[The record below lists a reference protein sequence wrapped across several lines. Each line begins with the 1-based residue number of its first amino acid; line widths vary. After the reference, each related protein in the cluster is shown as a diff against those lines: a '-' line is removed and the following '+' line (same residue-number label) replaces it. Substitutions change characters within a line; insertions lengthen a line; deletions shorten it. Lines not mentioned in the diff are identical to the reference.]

1 VHGLILAGGF
11 GSRLAA
17 DGVPTAKATVS
28 VGGVP
33 QVVRL
38 VRMLLDLDCST
49 VVCAVRTGIEL
60 PPLAIPAA
68 RPSTVTVRRCATPSP
83 VHTLAIGL
91 EALPPGPVF
100 CTMVDTVMPDDDWR
114 RVYHES
120 RADLATGADA
130 VVATTPYVDDDRA
143 LYVRCGAERRVTEFA
158 DEPGDPVLVTGGVY
172 LFSDRARAI
181 VPELVS
187 EGVDRMRTF
196 LRRLVA
202 RDLVVRAVTV
212 PRIIDID
219 RADDLRA
226 ANALLGGA
234 PPSAHSFS

>member
-1 VHGLILAGGF
+1 VHGLILAGGV

-17 DGVPTAKATVS
+17 DGVATAKATVA

-38 VRMLLDLDCST
+38 VRTLLDLDCST

-60 PPLAIPAA
+60 PPLAIPPG

-114 RVYHES
+114 RVYQQS
-120 RADLATGADA
+120 RADLEAGTDA

-143 LYVRCGAERRVTEFA
+143 LYVECGPDRRVTAFS

-172 LFSDRARAI
+172 LLADRARAV
-181 VPELVS
+181 VPELVA
-187 EGVDRMRTF
+187 EGVDRMRAF

-202 RDLVVRAVTV
+202 RDLMVRAVTA

-226 ANALLGGA
+226 ANALLG
-234 PPSAHSFS
+234 SSSSHSFS

>member
-17 DGVPTAKATVS
+17 DGVATAKATVP

-33 QVVRL
+33 QLVRL

-60 PPLAIPAA
+60 PPLTIPRE
-68 RPSTVTVRRCATPSP
+68 RPSTVTVRRCETPSP

-91 EALPPGPVF
+91 ESLPPGPVY

-114 RVYHES
+114 RVYRES
-120 RADLATGADA
+120 VDDLRAGADA
-130 VVATTPYVDDDRA
+130 VVAVTPYVDDDRA
-143 LYVRCGAERRVTEFA
+143 LYVECGPDRRVTAFA
-158 DEPGDPVLVTGGVY
+158 DEPRHPVLVTGGGY
-172 LFSDRARAI
+172 AFSDRARAI
-181 VPELVS
+181 VPELVA
-187 EGVDRMRTF
+187 EGVDRMRAF

-202 RDLVVRAVTV
+202 KNLVVRAVTA

-226 ANALLGGA
+226 ANELLGA
-234 PPSAHSFS
+234 TPHSFS